1 MVIRFDFYSL
11 FFYNALY
18 SIKGKKMLDKT
29 IYKQIFKSSFN
40 APIDVEFWDGEKVS
54 YGDGDAI
61 ATIILHEIIPIKDIM
76 AHASL
81 TFGEAYMDGKIEIQG
96 DLQKLVSTIYSSQE
110 SFLNGSKFAK
120 LIPKQSHSE
129 KTSKADVQSHYDIG
143 NDFYEMWLDPTMTY
157 SCAYFAD
164 EKDSLEDAQWNKVR
178 HILNKL
184 HPQSGETL
192 LDIGCGWGTL
202 IFTAAKEYNLE
213 ATGVTLSQ
221 QQYDFVS
228 EKIKAEGLED
238 RVHVYLK
245 DYRELEQTYDHVT
258 SVGMFEHVG
267 KENLQEYFMQ
277 VSNRLVDNG
286 TALIHGI
293 TGQHDGAG
301 VDAWINK
308 YIFPGGYIP
317 NIAENINHIMH
328 TGSLQVDDIEPLR
341 RHYQRTLEMWTQ
353 NFHKVD
359 EEVISAYGER
369 FYRMWDL
376 YLQACAASFE
386 SGNIDVVQYLLT
398 KGPSGTKLP
407 MTRSYIYHA
416 DVAHGV
422 Q

>member
-1 MVIRFDFYSL
+1 MI
-11 FFYNALY
+11 
-18 SIKGKKMLDKT
+18 DKA
-29 IYKQIFKSSFN
+29 IYKQILKSSFD
-40 APIDVEFWDGEKVS
+40 APIDVEFWDGETVHFGEGES
-54 YGDGDAI
+54 I
-61 ATIILHEIIPIKDIM
+61 AKIIMHELIPIKEIV

-96 DLQKLVSTIYSSQE
+96 NLQELVTLAYRSQD
-110 SFLNGSKFAK
+110 SFFNNSKFSK
-120 LIPKQSHSE
+120 LIPKHSHSE
-129 KTSKADVQSHYDIG
+129 KVSKNDVQSHYDIG
-143 NDFYEMWLDPTMTY
+143 NDFYEMWLDKTMTY
-157 SCAYFAD
+157 SCAYFAS
-164 EKDSLEDAQWNKVR
+164 DSDTLEDAQMNKVR

-184 HPQSGETL
+184 HAQEGETL

-202 IFTAAKEYNLE
+202 LFTAAKEYGLK

-228 EKIKAEGLED
+228 DKIKAEGLTSQ
-238 RVHVYLK
+238 VTVYLE
-245 DYRELEQTYDHVT
+245 DYRELKEQYDHVT

-267 KENLQEYFMQ
+267 KENLAAYFSKVDQ
-277 VSNRLVDNG
+277 LLVENG

-293 TGQHDGAG
+293 TGQHKGAG

-317 NIAENINHIMH
+317 NLAENIDHIMDAH
-328 TGSLQVDDIEPLR
+328 LQVDDLEPLR
-341 RHYQRTLEMWTQ
+341 RHYQKTLEIWTD
-353 NFHKVD
+353 NFHDVSGS
-359 EEVISAYGER
+359 VTSRYGER

-398 KGPSGTKLP
+398 KGASSTNLP

-416 DVAHGV
+416 DVASGV
-422 Q
+422 K

>member
-1 MVIRFDFYSL
+1 MI
-11 FFYNALY
+11 
-18 SIKGKKMLDKT
+18 DKA
-29 IYKQIFKSSFN
+29 IYKQILKSSFD
-40 APIDVEFWDGEKVS
+40 APIDVEFWDGETVHFGEGES
-54 YGDGDAI
+54 I
-61 ATIILHEIIPIKDIM
+61 AKIVMHELVPIKEIV

-96 DLQKLVSTIYSSQE
+96 NLQELVTLAYRSQD
-110 SFLNGSKFAK
+110 SFFNNSKFSK
-120 LIPKQSHSE
+120 LIPKHSHSE
-129 KTSKADVQSHYDIG
+129 KVSKNDVQSHYDIG
-143 NDFYEMWLDPTMTY
+143 NDFYEMWLDKTMTY
-157 SCAYFAD
+157 SCAYFAS
-164 EKDSLEDAQWNKVR
+164 DSDTLEDAQMNKVR

-184 HPQSGETL
+184 HAQEGETL

-202 IFTAAKEYNLE
+202 LFTAAKEYGLK

-228 EKIKAEGLED
+228 DKIKAEGLTGQ
-238 RVHVYLK
+238 VTVYLE
-245 DYRELEQTYDHVT
+245 DYRELKEQYDHVT

-267 KENLQEYFMQ
+267 KENLAAYFSKIDQ
-277 VSNRLVDNG
+277 LLVENG

-293 TGQHDGAG
+293 TGQHKGAG

-317 NIAENINHIMH
+317 NLAENIDHIMDAH
-328 TGSLQVDDIEPLR
+328 LQVDDLEPLR
-341 RHYQRTLEMWTQ
+341 RHYQKTLEIWTD
-353 NFHKVD
+353 NFHDVS
-359 EEVISAYGER
+359 ESVISRYGER

-398 KGPSGTKLP
+398 KGASSTNLP

-416 DVAHGV
+416 DVASGV
-422 Q
+422 K

>member
-1 MVIRFDFYSL
+1 MI
-11 FFYNALY
+11 
-18 SIKGKKMLDKT
+18 DKA
-29 IYKQIFKSSFN
+29 IYKQILKSSFD
-40 APIDVEFWDGEKVS
+40 APIDVEFWDGETVHFGEGES
-54 YGDGDAI
+54 I
-61 ATIILHEIIPIKDIM
+61 AKIIMHELIPIKEIV

-96 DLQKLVSTIYSSQE
+96 DLQELVTLAYRSQD
-110 SFLNGSKFAK
+110 SFFNNSKFSK
-120 LIPKQSHSE
+120 LIPKHSHSE
-129 KTSKADVQSHYDIG
+129 KVSKNDVQSHYDIG
-143 NDFYEMWLDPTMTY
+143 NDFYEMWLDKTMTY
-157 SCAYFAD
+157 SCAYFASESD
-164 EKDSLEDAQWNKVR
+164 TLEAAQMNKVR

-184 HPQSGETL
+184 HAQEGETL

-202 IFTAAKEYNLE
+202 LFTAAKEYGLK

-228 EKIKAEGLED
+228 EKIKAEGLTGQ
-238 RVHVYLK
+238 VNVYLE
-245 DYRELEQTYDHVT
+245 DYRELKEQYDHVT

-267 KENLQEYFMQ
+267 KENLAAYFSKIDQ
-277 VSNRLVDNG
+277 LLVENG

-293 TGQHDGAG
+293 TGQHKGAG

-317 NIAENINHIMH
+317 NLAENIDHIMDAH
-328 TGSLQVDDIEPLR
+328 LQVDDLEPLR
-341 RHYQRTLEMWTQ
+341 RHYQKTLEIWTD
-353 NFHKVD
+353 NFHDVS
-359 EEVISAYGER
+359 ESVISRYGER

-398 KGPSGTKLP
+398 KGASSTNLP

-416 DVAHGV
+416 DVASGV
-422 Q
+422 K

>member
-1 MVIRFDFYSL
+1 MI
-11 FFYNALY
+11 
-18 SIKGKKMLDKT
+18 DKA
-29 IYKQIFKSSFN
+29 IYKQILKSSFD
-40 APIDVEFWDGEKVS
+40 APIDVEFWDGETVHFGEGES
-54 YGDGDAI
+54 I
-61 ATIILHEIIPIKDIM
+61 AKIIMHELIPIKEIV

-96 DLQKLVSTIYSSQE
+96 DLQELVTLAYRSQD
-110 SFLNGSKFAK
+110 SFFNNSKFSK
-120 LIPKQSHSE
+120 LIPKHSHSE
-129 KTSKADVQSHYDIG
+129 KVSKNDVQSHYDIG
-143 NDFYEMWLDPTMTY
+143 NDFYEMWLDKTMTY
-157 SCAYFAD
+157 SCAYFASESD
-164 EKDSLEDAQWNKVR
+164 TLEAAQMNKVR

-184 HPQSGETL
+184 HAQEGETL

-202 IFTAAKEYNLE
+202 LFTAAKEYGLK

-228 EKIKAEGLED
+228 DKIKAEGLTGQ
-238 RVHVYLK
+238 VTVYLE
-245 DYRELEQTYDHVT
+245 DYRELKEQYDHVT

-267 KENLQEYFMQ
+267 KENLAAYFSKIDQ
-277 VSNRLVDNG
+277 LLVENG

-293 TGQHDGAG
+293 TGQHKGAG

-317 NIAENINHIMH
+317 NLAENIDHIMDAH
-328 TGSLQVDDIEPLR
+328 LQVDDLEPLR
-341 RHYQRTLEMWTQ
+341 RHYQKTLEIWTD
-353 NFHKVD
+353 NFHDVS
-359 EEVISAYGER
+359 ESVISRYGER

-398 KGPSGTKLP
+398 KGASSTNLP

-416 DVAHGV
+416 DVASGV
-422 Q
+422 K